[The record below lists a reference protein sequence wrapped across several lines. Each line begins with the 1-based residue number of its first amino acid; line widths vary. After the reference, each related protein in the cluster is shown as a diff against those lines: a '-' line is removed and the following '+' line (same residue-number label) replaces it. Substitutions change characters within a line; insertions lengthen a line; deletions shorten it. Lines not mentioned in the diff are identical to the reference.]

1 VLGPPHAAPPE
12 APAAPHAGNDT
23 LAGARKAAPGARRG
37 CGFKVVVACGADA
50 DCGLAG
56 ATHAPPPPPSPAAA
70 ASALGYLSVLRRA
83 APRAFPEHRGR
94 V

>member
-1 VLGPPHAAPPE
+1 
-12 APAAPHAGNDT
+12 
-23 LAGARKAAPGARRG
+23 
-37 CGFKVVVACGADA
+37 VVVACGADA